1 MASNEV
7 KHCVSLVTDAKAV
20 EDAAMV
26 LEESLENLQKLH
38 GLTRKEL
45 APLRLVMNV
54 LTNVTNSVK
63 RNAKA
68 LKVQVMG
75 IQSGSTIEGKEI
87 ERLKN

>member
-1 MASNEV
+1 M
-7 KHCVSLVTDAKAV
+7 SLVTDAKAV

-68 LKVQVMG
+68 LTVQVIW
-75 IQSGSTIEGKEI
+75 IQSGSTMERKEI